1 MVPMRI
7 LLAALAGTSTIAVGA
22 SVFAIWPAV
31 GDAPWEDEIAPAIEV
46 VAEPVLATSWYYI
59 YEERAESLSHLFI
72 DELPACS
79 FLRQSPDAKRTTEG
93 ADPIV
98 EVRSRSEDAPPLSS
112 RLEVMKVGEIPRT
125 EQVTYSVI
133 QVPVE
138 CLD

>member
-1 MVPMRI
+1 MTGAI
-7 LLAALAGTSTIAVGA
+7 AIAAA
-22 SVFAIWPAV
+22 VFAIWPVVA
-31 GDAPWEDEIAPAIEV
+31 DAPWEDEIARPTER
-46 VAEPVLATSWYYI
+46 ATSWYYL
-59 YEERAESLSHLFI
+59 YEEQAESLSHLFV
-72 DELPACS
+72 DELPACIYI
-79 FLRQSPDAKRTTEG
+79 RRSPGAKRTTEG
-93 ADPIV
+93 AAPIV